1 MFCIL
6 VEVVIR
12 VFKGVIV
19 NYIYLIL
26 LLILYRVF
34 VFCKIKVNFIGVNK
48 KWVSWDEGVV

>member
-26 LLILYRVF
+26 LLILYRVL